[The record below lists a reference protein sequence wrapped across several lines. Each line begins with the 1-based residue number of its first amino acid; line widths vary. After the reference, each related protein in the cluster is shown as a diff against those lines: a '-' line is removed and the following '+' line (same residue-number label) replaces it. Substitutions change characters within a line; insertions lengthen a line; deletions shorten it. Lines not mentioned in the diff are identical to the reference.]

1 MSLTKPKNVIIN
13 RDGLENPFVQLWDY
27 HKSGRFTTRL
37 KKFALIV
44 DLGQIKLTNFTV
56 AIYSMY

>member
-1 MSLTKPKNVIIN
+1 MVLKI
-13 RDGLENPFVQLWDY
+13 LLY

-44 DLGQIKLTNFTV
+44 DLGQLKLTNFTV
-56 AIYSMY
+56 AIIVHTSNLLGAIFLVVSRYL